1 MKKFIIIIFSLL
13 AMYISS
19 CKPEPIDLLVKQSP
33 QRYALSSQY
42 IGNGVLGVSV
52 SKTFEALQTK
62 NNGIDSTG
70 FNFDSSLLVGN
81 AKVIIKGNNGI
92 TKELINVEKGIY
104 VTETAEIIDL
114 KNYTIE
120 VFVDNKMVMNAQT
133 NKPIKVNFDSIST
146 YRVSNSKVVN
156 VYYQISDNIT
166 EENYYLVNYL

>member
-13 AMYISS
+13 AIYISS

-114 KNYTIE
+114 NNYTIE
-120 VFVDNKMVMNAQT
+120 VFIDNKMVMNAQT

-156 VYYQISDNIT
+156 VYYQISDNI
-166 EENYYLVNYL
+166 